1 MRQSLV
7 RRICKAIGTIPV
19 SSADMADQSVRAAA
33 AAKTLWKR
41 LGAIARGNLLYLTEA
56 HAEELA
62 QLPTEQMGKPITE
75 A

>member
-1 MRQSLV
+1 
-7 RRICKAIGTIPV
+7 
-19 SSADMADQSVRAAA
+19 MADQSVRAAA